1 MTNSTSDNRHI
12 RGRGSQTM
20 EVKKTALSG
29 LGLLLILTLGGC
41 AFAPGPHY
49 AGGADFNES
58 DDNDDIPELE
68 DTVQVHQI
76 NASVLM
82 EARQRDIP
90 DTPEALSLEPTT
102 YDYEVGPGDVLQ
114 ITVWDHPEL
123 TIPAGS
129 MRSSE
134 EAGNWVHSDG
144 TIFYP
149 YVGKIYVE
157 GMKVTDIRDTI
168 ASQIAEYIEDPQVD
182 VSVAAFRS
190 KRLYVTG
197 AVTQPGAYPVTNVPT
212 RLLDAVNVAGGLTE
226 QANWTN
232 VTLSRDGQEYT
243 LSLRAIYEYGDKSQ
257 NVLLKPGDV
266 LHIARN
272 DDNKVF
278 VLGEVMEPRP
288 VPMTRTGLSLAE
300 ALSSS
305 GGFMKETADASGI
318 FVMRRAPEGSDHLV
332 DVYQLNAENATA
344 LILADNFPLQQRDI
358 VYVTAAPISRW
369 NRVIQNILPTV
380 QTIYYGAL
388 ANDRI
393 RDPDN

>member
-1 MTNSTSDNRHI
+1 M
-12 RGRGSQTM
+12 
-20 EVKKTALSG
+20 KTIKLLLVLSG
-29 LGLLLILTLGGC
+29 LVTLAGC

-49 AGGADFNES
+49 SNSPGWFSEDNGAES
-58 DDNDDIPELE
+58 ENLPDVVE
-68 DTVQVHQI
+68 VHQI
-76 NASVLM
+76 TTAVLTN
-82 EARQRDIP
+82 RLQRDIP
-90 DTPEALSLEPTT
+90 ETPEALSLEPTI

-197 AVTQPGAYPVTNVPT
+197 AVMQPGAYPVTNVPT

-232 VTLSRDGQEYT
+232 VTLSRDGEEYT

-300 ALSSS
+300 ALSAT

-318 FVMRRAPEGSDHLV
+318 FVMRRAQESSDHLV
-332 DVYQLNAENATA
+332 DIYQLNAKNAAA
-344 LILADNFPLQQRDI
+344 LVIADNFQLQQRDI

-369 NRVIQNILPTV
+369 NRVIQNILPTF

-393 RDPDN
+393 RNPDD

>member
-1 MTNSTSDNRHI
+1 M
-12 RGRGSQTM
+12 
-20 EVKKTALSG
+20 KTIKLLLVLSG
-29 LGLLLILTLGGC
+29 LVTLAGC

-49 AGGADFNES
+49 SNSPGWFSEDNGAES
-58 DDNDDIPELE
+58 ENLPDVVE
-68 DTVQVHQI
+68 VHQI
-76 NASVLM
+76 TTAVLTN
-82 EARQRDIP
+82 RLQRDIP
-90 DTPEALSLEPTT
+90 ETPEALSLEPTT

-197 AVTQPGAYPVTNVPT
+197 AVMQPGAYPVTNVPT

-305 GGFMKETADASGI
+305 GGFMKQTADASGI
-318 FVMRRAPEGSDHLV
+318 FVMRRAPQGSEHLV
-332 DVYQLNAENATA
+332 DVYQLNAKNAAA
-344 LILADNFPLQQRDI
+344 LVLADNFPLQERDI
-358 VYVTAAPISRW
+358 VYVTAAPIARW
-369 NRVIQNILPTV
+369 NRVIQNLLPTT
-380 QTIYYGAL
+380 QAIFFAARADSELEETGL
-388 ANDRI
+388 
-393 RDPDN
+393 